1 MAKGEAWAE
10 SAIGAAVLAAAAG
23 FLWYTLSNASPSVG
37 QGGYSLT
44 ARFGEVGGLATG
56 ADVRVSG
63 VKVGTVSKI
72 ALDPKSFLAVTTLT
86 LNGDVK
92 LPADSTAK
100 ISSSSLLGGAMV
112 AITPGGSAQD
122 LKPGGEIEN
131 TQGAVD
137 LFNLIGQV
145 VRGGADKKADAK
157 PEAGA
162 ADAQSGDKAGLK
174 PAAPKPAAD
183 PYPG

>member
-63 VKVGTVSKI
+63 VKVGTVAKI
-72 ALDPKSFLAVTTLT
+72 TLDPKSFLAVTTLN

-100 ISSSSLLGGAMV
+100 ISSTSLLGGAMV
-112 AITPGGSAQD
+112 AITPGGSTQD

-145 VRGGADKKADAK
+145 VRGGADGAKKG
-157 PEAGA
+157 EAA
-162 ADAQSGDKAGLK
+162 ADAPSDAKAGLK